1 MTTERRFMAHTHTFV
16 RSLPVFGRGLGIWLE
31 YLFVPSICE
40 EVSPT
45 VEFLKL
51 FSLSLMPW
59 TSKLKLLFLTNL
71 ACPVHYLPAS
81 LGAHH

>member
-1 MTTERRFMAHTHTFV
+1 MFV
-16 RSLPVFGRGLGIWLE
+16 RSLPVFGRGLGIWLV

-51 FSLSLMPW
+51 FFFVIDALDE
-59 TSKLKLLFLTNL
+59 
-71 ACPVHYLPAS
+71 
-81 LGAHH
+81 